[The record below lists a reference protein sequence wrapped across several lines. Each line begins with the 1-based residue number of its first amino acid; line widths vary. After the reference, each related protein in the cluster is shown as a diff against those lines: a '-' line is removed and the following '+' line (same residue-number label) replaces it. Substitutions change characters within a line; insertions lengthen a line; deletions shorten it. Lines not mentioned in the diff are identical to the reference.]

1 MSCCVTGPSQVCLCS
16 LVKHKIAFASTLGDS
31 DLEGLLILSLSS
43 YSHSWCNFP
52 LDFLS
57 FSPSV
62 SITLFLSLVLVA
74 GSNQEAWTTVCLHPV
89 VKLCS
94 SYRDTNA
101 RHTHRPRCLFLHV
114 LIFYFNGKWTGSYI
128 HNLPHSPIHAITF
141 LYIFVLFFLWF
152 YLCLKYILYSHKPA
166 TGK

>member
-62 SITLFLSLVLVA
+62 SVTLFLSLVLVA
-74 GSNQEAWTTVCLHPV
+74 GSNQEVWTTVCLHPV

-101 RHTHRPRCLFLHV
+101 RHTHRPRYLFLHV
-114 LIFYFNGKWTGSYI
+114 LIFFILKVNGLVRIYTTC
-128 HNLPHSPIHAITF
+128 LIHAITF
-141 LYIFVLFFLWF
+141 LYIFCAFFLWF
-152 YLCLKYILYSHKPA
+152 YLCLKYILHSHKPA
-166 TGK
+166 SGK